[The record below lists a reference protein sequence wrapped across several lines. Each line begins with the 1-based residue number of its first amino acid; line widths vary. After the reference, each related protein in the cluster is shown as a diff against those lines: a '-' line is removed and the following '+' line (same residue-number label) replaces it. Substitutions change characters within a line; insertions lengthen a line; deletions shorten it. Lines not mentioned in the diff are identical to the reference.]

1 MSFARP
7 SWCLTIWM
15 LLCLFLVPTADAV
28 NLPQA
33 AVAAQQTSTPAA
45 STTAEGEP
53 TLEDKKAAYAALANI
68 LENNDSRQ
76 ELIEQLRQAAASK
89 AVNEQPV
96 LAPPQADQEDPTV
109 LESVTN
115 VTREYGGA
123 VASQFVRL
131 HDNIVNAP
139 HKSFNQ
145 QTFFNALKYFAG
157 LAAAVFAFYWFTRL
171 LM

>member
-53 TLEDKKAAYAALANI
+53 TLEDKKAACAGQH
-68 LENNDSRQ
+68 SGKQRF
-76 ELIEQLRQAAASK
+76 
-89 AVNEQPV
+89 
-96 LAPPQADQEDPTV
+96 AP
-109 LESVTN
+109 
-115 VTREYGGA
+115 GA
-123 VASQFVRL
+123 
-131 HDNIVNAP
+131 H
-139 HKSFNQ
+139 
-145 QTFFNALKYFAG
+145 
-157 LAAAVFAFYWFTRL
+157 
-171 LM
+171 